1 MGDLHVM
8 KSGLEEAGK
17 GKVLAHH
24 SGHLRGKRWNREQ
37 RGKVLGRLGKNRRGG
52 SGGGVSEGGWRAT
65 LPA

>member
-52 SGGGVSEGGWRAT
+52 
-65 LPA
+65 